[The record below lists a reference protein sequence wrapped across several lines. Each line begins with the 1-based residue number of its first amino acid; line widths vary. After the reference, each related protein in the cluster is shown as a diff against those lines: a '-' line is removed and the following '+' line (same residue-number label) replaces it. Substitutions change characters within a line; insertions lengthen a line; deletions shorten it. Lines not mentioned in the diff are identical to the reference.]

1 MTPGR
6 PAAMRGGWRLWC
18 PGLGRLLAMGLLV
31 TAVCGPANA
40 DEQVVTRLLKPLNLV
55 GYRAGTMPPDFGG
68 LTSDARQLS
77 MTKLRGK
84 VVIVNFWASWCH
96 ECRPEMP
103 ALQRLHRE
111 FAPRGLAVMGINAR
125 EEAAV
130 VRRYA
135 KELDLTFPLI
145 LDPDGKINTL
155 YGVIGVPATFVVG
168 RDGRAVAFGIGSR
181 EWASAPARALIEALL
196 AEPARRPGAL

>member
-6 PAAMRGGWRLWC
+6 RAAKRDGWRFWC
-18 PGLGRLLAMGLLV
+18 PGLGRLLAMGFLV

-40 DEQVVTRLLKPLNLV
+40 DEQAVAALLKPLDLV
-55 GYRAGTMPPDFGG
+55 GYRA
-68 LTSDARQLS
+68 
-77 MTKLRGK
+77 RGK

-103 ALQRLHRE
+103 ALQQLHRE
-111 FAPRGLAVMGINAR
+111 FAPRGLAVIGVNAR

-135 KELDLTFPLI
+135 KELGLTFPLI
-145 LDPDGKINTL
+145 LDQDGKINTL
-155 YGVIGVPATFVVG
+155 YGVVGVPATFVVG

-181 EWASAPARALIEALL
+181 EWTGAPARALIEALL
-196 AEPARRPGAL
+196 AEPARRPGTL